1 MEPTTNTH
9 IESRSNRDGQ
19 VRAFVAGT
27 RIKVQ
32 NVYVLSELQGKSPD
46 EIVAAYPN
54 LTLAQV
60 HAALSYYFDHMNEI
74 HAEFQQDADFIQQLR
89 ANTGPGPN
97 GTVVSKSCA
106 PRDLVDAPQR
116 YVSHCLVTGV
126 SYVFGAGDTY
136 VSPLLSASAHFQ
148 PQSREAILDF

>member
-60 HAALSYYFDHMNEI
+60 HAALSHYFDHMDEI
-74 HAEFQQDADFIQQLR
+74 HAELQQDADFIAQLR
-89 ANTGPGPN
+89 ANTGPGPLEQKLK
-97 GTVVSKSCA
+97 GMDASRDSVSS
-106 PRDLVDAPQR
+106 
-116 YVSHCLVTGV
+116 
-126 SYVFGAGDTY
+126 
-136 VSPLLSASAHFQ
+136 
-148 PQSREAILDF
+148 